1 MYAAALWFG
10 AAAAAIGTLPVC
22 EVLTRLAREIVIRCP
37 NATLEDR
44 ARPITQLVEEIN
56 KKKSQDVL
64 GKVLAARRLPS
75 GDIVVTTNT
84 EKTKEQLEQDSSW
97 LAAVSKEAQVNRRR
111 FPVMVH
117 GMRVAALDCTE
128 QKEAIQQLMGQNRY
142 FKGRIKILHAQW
154 PKKAVKL
161 NKMVTCLIV
170 DVASPVQANTLI
182 DEGLLFQCELK

>member
-1 MYAAALWFG
+1 MYAAVLWFE
-10 AAAAAIGTLPVC
+10 AMAIVIETFLIH

-37 NATLEDR
+37 NATPEDR
-44 ARPITQLVEEIN
+44 AQSITQLMKEIN

-84 EKTKEQLEQDSSW
+84 EKAKKQMEQDGSW

-117 GMRVAALDCTE
+117 GMRLAALDYT
-128 QKEAIQQLMGQNRY
+128 K
-142 FKGRIKILHAQW
+142 
-154 PKKAVKL
+154 
-161 NKMVTCLIV
+161 
-170 DVASPVQANTLI
+170 
-182 DEGLLFQCELK
+182 